1 MPQLP
6 DSLAPKGPPQEPEVE
21 WQTISYRTVAM
32 IVIVIALI
40 LGTVAYFVFPNSFGA
55 WVDSVVK
62 RKPPAVAEMQQ
73 KQARFLNLD
82 GTVRVKKANS
92 VAWTTASENT
102 PLEKGDVVQTGTDGL
117 ARIIFTDGTNYTI
130 RADTLIVVEENAANP
145 QTKATNVAVT
155 VTSGTVDLATTKF
168 TGESKVTLAD
178 ATASLREDSHAMVK
192 NDPKSETREIMMT
205 QGSADVMRGS
215 ERTELGQYEKVSLP
229 KPGAAPGATMSR
241 ERFMGPPLL
250 MSPANLAPLVVT
262 DPKSYS
268 VNFSWT
274 EVPNATGYRLRV
286 SSTAIFSRTVLDRT
300 SKGNAYKAAGLPEG
314 TYYWAVTTVGDK
326 NKESENSDVSKFTIV
341 KQQGG
346 DKDEILLVVDDI
358 QQLGKGFVVIGRT
371 EPGARVLVND
381 EPVFNVNP
389 DGSFKH
395 YTQPFAKPGPNQ
407 ITVTAQNSKGK
418 IASRRKTILVE

>member
-6 DSLAPKGPPQEPEVE
+6 ESLAPKGPPQQEPEVE
-21 WQTISYRTVAM
+21 WQTISYRTVG
-32 IVIVIALI
+32 IICFLVL
-40 LGTVAYFVFPNSFGA
+40 LGLGVAAYFIFPDSFGK
-55 WVDSVVK
+55 WVRNNLV
-62 RKPPAVAEMQQ
+62 RRPAAVAEMQQ
-73 KQARFLNLD
+73 KTARFLNLD
-82 GTVRVKKANS
+82 GTVRVKKTNS

-130 RADTLIVVEENAANP
+130 RADTLIVIEENSANP

-229 KPGAAPGATMSR
+229 KPGAPAGATMTR

-250 MSPANLAPLVVT
+250 MSPANLSPLVVT
-262 DPKSYS
+262 DPKAYT
-268 VNFSWT
+268 VNLSWT
-274 EVPNATGYRLRV
+274 EVPDASGYRVRV
-286 SSTAIFSRTVLDRT
+286 STTSIFSRTVIDRVT
-300 SKGNAYKAAGLPEG
+300 KTNSMKLPGLPEG

-326 NKESENSDVSKFTIV
+326 NKESDNSDVSKFMIV
-341 KQQGG
+341 KGS
-346 DKDEILLVVDDI
+346 DKDEILLVLDDI
-358 QQLGKGFVVIGRT
+358 QQLGKGFVITGRT

-381 EPVFNVNP
+381 EPVFNLNP

-395 YTQPFAKPGPNQ
+395 YTQPFAKQGANQ

-418 IASRRKTILVE
+418 IATRRKTIYVE